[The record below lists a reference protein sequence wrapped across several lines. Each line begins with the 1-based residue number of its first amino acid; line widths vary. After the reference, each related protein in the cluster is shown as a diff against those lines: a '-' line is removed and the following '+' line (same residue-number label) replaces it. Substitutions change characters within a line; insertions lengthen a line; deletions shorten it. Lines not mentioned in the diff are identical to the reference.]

1 MLLVG
6 DVCLFITC
14 LSSPALIEALY
25 SSVHLLQASMV
36 KSGGAGAPALA
47 SDDTEAKR
55 AALRDKLA
63 SKFKQDLLGA

>member
-1 MLLVG
+1 M
-6 DVCLFITC
+6 DVYLM
-14 LSSPALIEALY
+14 
-25 SSVHLLQASMV
+25 QASIV